1 VTRLEYRDWPAAAP
15 TAEPTVDG
23 TPAVDRDGLHQF
35 VAQCPAC
42 GTVVIHKMGA
52 PQHSGHFLAE
62 K

>member
-1 VTRLEYRDWPAAAP
+1 MRWR
-15 TAEPTVDG
+15 G